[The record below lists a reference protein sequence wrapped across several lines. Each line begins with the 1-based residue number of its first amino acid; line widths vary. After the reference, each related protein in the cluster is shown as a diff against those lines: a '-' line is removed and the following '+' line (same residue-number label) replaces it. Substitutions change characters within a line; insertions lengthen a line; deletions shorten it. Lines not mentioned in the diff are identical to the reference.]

1 MKKTKVY
8 ITNIENNKGFPGII
22 YAEVREVVGDG
33 LSISATLNYIFDVLG
48 DKEDMNRRNWDVVN
62 VRQDR
67 FGNFVIF
74 NELAERV
81 KQLEEAAAQM
91 ESNAAWEREYS
102 RLNSPQRHE
111 MGQ

>member
-22 YAEVREVVGDG
+22 YAEVREVDGDG
-33 LSISATLNYIFDVLG
+33 FCIGATLNYIFARLND
-48 DKEDMNRRNWDVVN
+48 DDFMNHYEVVN